1 MPSVAECW
9 FALRCQG
16 GESSSSKEGEGA
28 RCSRRPRIELDLARS
43 SSRFFLDGLGANV
56 EELVRDDVEAME
68 LGWVK
73 IAYVVDFE
81 GPALRPRS
89 C

>member
-1 MPSVAECW
+1 M
-9 FALRCQG
+9 
-16 GESSSSKEGEGA
+16 
-28 RCSRRPRIELDLARS
+28 ELDLARS
-43 SSRFFLDGLGANV
+43 SGRFFPDGLGANV
-56 EELVRDDVEAME
+56 EEVVRDDVEAME

-81 GPALRPRS
+81 GPALCPRS

>member
-1 MPSVAECW
+1 M
-9 FALRCQG
+9 
-16 GESSSSKEGEGA
+16 
-28 RCSRRPRIELDLARS
+28 ELDLARS
-43 SSRFFLDGLGANV
+43 SGRFFPDGLGANV
-56 EELVRDDVEAME
+56 EELVRDDLDAME

-73 IAYVVDFE
+73 IVYVVDFE